1 MKNRRLEVRKTF
13 NESLLIYETTI
24 QDVVE
29 RIDIT
34 GLEPETS
41 YTYRVGDESAT
52 VRTFA
57 SFTQSTLRVGF
68 GSCST
73 SCITHF
79 VKNTL
84 KQHALNTGTSGST
97 SSVFREIA
105 NQDLDLFIH
114 LGDMHYEDISVN
126 STERFLDA
134 FDIVHASSTQTEL
147 FRSVPF
153 VYMYDDH
160 DFGPNNADMTSMSR
174 DAAVR
179 NYRRCVPHYPLER
192 SSQDNEAL
200 YHAFTIGR
208 VRFVVPDLKSEMLND
223 GSMMSST
230 QMDWFL
236 SEIRN
241 ANKYALVVLVL
252 GVPWISDYS
261 GWGSHQDDRSNIS
274 NTILE
279 MYRNHTSSSLG
290 GHANIVGLAGDAHSM
305 AFDDGMNSAG
315 NFPMIQAAP
324 LEQIGRTKGGF
335 YTSGCY
341 GYGASYVTQ
350 YAIIEII
357 DSGISGPQSIC
368 IDLELRRVGDSSP
381 TYETSFCGPF
391 INTSRSNDSM
401 SRKKCEIDLF
411 PSHEMLEMVF
421 SGLFVGVAT
430 LIVIAR
436 YVWMYRINCRETSD
450 DGVFL
455 LWNLMLGY
463 VWIGITFWILYVG
476 LEYRGFRT
484 NPPVYLARTGFV
496 AFVPLTILFVSIL
509 IIVVQGKSG
518 SKETAASYRD
528 IEIAKKS
535 RKTV

>member
-1 MKNRRLEVRKTF
+1 MVLAVRLVSLFRKT
-13 NESLLIYETTI
+13 
-24 QDVVE
+24 
-29 RIDIT
+29 
-34 GLEPETS
+34 
-41 YTYRVGDESAT
+41 
-52 VRTFA
+52 
-57 SFTQSTLRVGF
+57 TQKTRS
-68 GSCST
+68 
-73 SCITHF
+73 
-79 VKNTL
+79 
-84 KQHALNTGTSGST
+84 NTGTSGST

-114 LGDMHYEDISVN
+114 LGDIHYEDISVN
-126 STERFLDA
+126 STEKFLDA

-179 NYRRCVPHYPLER
+179 NYRRCVPHYPLEK

-252 GVPWISDYS
+252 GVPWISDDS

-274 NTILE
+274 STILE
-279 MYRNHTSSSLG
+279 MYRNHTSSLG

-305 AFDDGMNSAG
+305 AFDDGTNSAG
-315 NFPMIQAAP
+315 NLPMIQAAP

-341 GYGASYVTQ
+341 GYGASYNSQ
-350 YAIIEII
+350 YAIIEIT
-357 DSGISGPQSIC
+357 DSGISGPESIC
-368 IDLELRRVGDSSP
+368 IDLELRRAGDSSP

-391 INTSRSNDSM
+391 INTSRSNDNM

-411 PSHEMLEMVF
+411 PSHEMLEMAF

-430 LIVIAR
+430 LLVIVR
-436 YVWMYRINCRETSD
+436 YVWMCRTKTLSD

-455 LWNLMLGY
+455 LWNLILGY

-476 LEYRGFRT
+476 LLYRGFRT
-484 NPPVYLARTGFV
+484 NPPVYLARTGLI
-496 AFVPLTILFVSIL
+496 AFVPLTVLFVSIF
-509 IIVVQGKSG
+509 IIVVRKGKNG
-518 SKETAASYRD
+518 SKGAASVRD
-528 IEIAKKS
+528 IEIAEKS
-535 RKTV
+535 RKKV

>member
-1 MKNRRLEVRKTF
+1 MKKISLASGLIHITSLIYILSSNKWIWYPSLPDRNREWFWSGAVTNESFSITTRGMKDRRLEVRKTS
-13 NESLLIYETTI
+13 NQSLLVHETTI

-29 RIDIT
+29 RVDIT

-73 SCITHF
+73 S
-79 VKNTL
+79 
-84 KQHALNTGTSGST
+84 GST

-126 STERFLDA
+126 STEKFLDA

-179 NYRRCVPHYPLER
+179 NYRRCVPHYPLEK

-252 GVPWISDYS
+252 GVPWISDDS

-274 NTILE
+274 STIVE
-279 MYRNHTSSSLG
+279 TYRNHTSSLG

-305 AFDDGMNSAG
+305 AFDDGTNSAG

-341 GYGASYVTQ
+341 GYGASYNSQ
-350 YAIIEII
+350 YAIIEIT
-357 DSGISGPQSIC
+357 DSGISGPESIC
-368 IDLELRRVGDSSP
+368 IDLELRRAGDSSP

-391 INTSRSNDSM
+391 INTSRSSD
-401 SRKKCEIDLF
+401 
-411 PSHEMLEMVF
+411 
-421 SGLFVGVAT
+421 
-430 LIVIAR
+430 AR
-436 YVWMYRINCRETSD
+436 REK
-450 DGVFL
+450 L
-455 LWNLMLGY
+455 
-463 VWIGITFWILYVG
+463 
-476 LEYRGFRT
+476 
-484 NPPVYLARTGFV
+484 
-496 AFVPLTILFVSIL
+496 
-509 IIVVQGKSG
+509 
-518 SKETAASYRD
+518 
-528 IEIAKKS
+528 
-535 RKTV
+535 